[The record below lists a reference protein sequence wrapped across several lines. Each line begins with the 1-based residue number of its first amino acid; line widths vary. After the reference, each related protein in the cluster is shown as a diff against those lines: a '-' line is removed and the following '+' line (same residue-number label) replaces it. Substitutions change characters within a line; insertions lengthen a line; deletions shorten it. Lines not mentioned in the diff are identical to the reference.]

1 MRIVYVA
8 DARSPIARAWIDPFV
23 RAGHEV
29 HVVSTFHAPAVPG
42 AASLEVVPVGFSGL
56 GRGGRTG
63 GGERGAGRSTLP
75 WLSGAGSMGLRA
87 SVRHWLGPVTIGPA
101 AVRLRRILARWKPEL
116 VHALRLPME
125 GMLAAAAEPECPLVI
140 SLWGNDLTLHAPAA
154 PGMRRLTRKSL
165 RRADGLIAD
174 CRRDVRLAGQW
185 GFPSG
190 RPHILLPTNGG
201 IDLDLFRPANGGV
214 EDPPPHPA
222 LRDLGRRSRGETA
235 VNPRGFRGYVRSD
248 TFFRAVARLQPDRPG
263 LCFLCPAMAGE
274 REAERWR
281 ERLGIEHSVLLL
293 PRLDPPEMATVF
305 RLSGLTVSVSEHDG
319 TPNSLLEAMACG
331 SFPICGDLESIRDWI
346 EDGVNGLLVD
356 AGDPQALAGAIARAL
371 DDQGLRERAAE
382 RNRARVR
389 EKAERGKVFKEAEAF
404 CSALVKP

>member
-8 DARSPIARAWIDPFV
+8 DARSPIARSWMEPFI

-29 HVVSTFHAPAVPG
+29 HVVSTFHAPGVPG
-42 AASLEVVPVGFSGL
+42 AASFEVVPVGFSGL
-56 GRGGRTG
+56 SRGGVVG
-63 GGERGAGRSTLP
+63 GAAHGAARPALP

-101 AVRLRRILARWKPEL
+101 AVRLRRILARRKPEL

-125 GMLAAAAEPECPLVI
+125 GMLAAAADPDCPLAI

-165 RRADGLIAD
+165 RRADGLITD

-185 GFPSG
+185 GFAGG
-190 RPHILLPTNGG
+190 RPHALLPTNGG
-201 IDLDLFRPANGGV
+201 ISLTLFHPPTGGQ
-214 EDPPPHPA
+214 EDSPLPPA
-222 LRDLGRRSRGETA
+222 LGNVAIRGRAETA

-248 TFFRAVARLQPDRPG
+248 TFFRAVARLQPDRPA
-263 LCFLCPAMAGE
+263 LRFLCPAMAGE

-281 ERLGIEHSVLLL
+281 ERMEVEQNVILL
-293 PRLDPPEMATVF
+293 PRLDPQEMAAVF
-305 RLSGLTVSVSEHDG
+305 RLSGISVSVSEHDG

-331 SFPICGDLESIRDWI
+331 AFPVCGDLESIRDWI

-356 AGDPQALAGAIARAL
+356 AGDPAGLAGAIARAL
-371 DDQGLRERAAE
+371 DDEGLRQRAAE
-382 RNRARVR
+382 LNQEHVR
-389 EKAERGKVFKEAEAF
+389 TRAERGKVFEEAEAF
-404 CSALVKP
+404 CRELVKR